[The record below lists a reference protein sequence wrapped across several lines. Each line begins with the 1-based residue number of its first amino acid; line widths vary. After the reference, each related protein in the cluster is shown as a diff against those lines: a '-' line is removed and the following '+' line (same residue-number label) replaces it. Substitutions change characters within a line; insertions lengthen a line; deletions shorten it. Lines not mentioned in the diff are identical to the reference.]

1 MIKGITF
8 DPISNALACK
18 CRVDGNSSSE
28 EYFLSQDRLDDLI
41 NGKDILSV
49 FVLAECSGAHY
60 IPYWSNE
67 DMDKK
72 VEQYVENADY
82 RYQFPEHCI
91 YTREL
96 KTENP
101 NERYVLAYIDN
112 AVNPYVRM
120 ESKATTRQLSFLE
133 CSFGLESMVKR
144 ISKYPIVGFGFPA
157 FLSVHVK
164 VEKGFIVFPNNPD
177 ELFEQYFRER
187 KELFSAIH
195 SAEYHSWN
203 SKLKSKWEGEEAKQ
217 HIEKLDNTF
226 AQLLLKQ
233 EQKNSAAS
241 SELLSLYT
249 GKLDKYVEYFI
260 EYLKGKLSIS
270 KPQPQRHKPQETQE
284 NSNKTKPNFK
294 DYIQSVN
301 GKSTKDILKRLH
313 ELIDQS
319 RPKIIGAVLLK
330 AYTEKYI
337 TQKPSKKIFE
347 SEFTLNCSWSGIS
360 KYMNP
365 NTKGVVGNADRILIF
380 DLM

>member
-28 EYFLSQDRLDDLI
+28 EYFLSQDRLDDLM

-49 FVLAECSGAHY
+49 FVLAECSGTHY

-164 VEKGFIVFPNNPD
+164 VEKGFIVFTKNID

-203 SKLKSKWEGEEAKQ
+203 SKLNIKWEGVDAKQ
-217 HIEKLDNTF
+217 HIAKLDDTF
-226 AQLLLKQ
+226 IQHLSKQ
-233 EQKNSAAS
+233 EQNNFAAS
-241 SELLSLYT
+241 AKLMSVFG
-249 GKLDKYVEYFI
+249 GKLDKYVGFFR
-260 EYLKGKLSIS
+260 EYLKEKLSAS
-270 KPQPQRHKPQETQE
+270 EPRPQHKPKETQE
-284 NSNKTKPNFK
+284 NHNKSIPNFK
-294 DYIQSVN
+294 GYIQPIR
-301 GKSTKDILKRLH
+301 GKSIDDILKRLH
-313 ELIDQS
+313 KLIDNVQS
-319 RPKIIGAVLLK
+319 PKTIGAILLK

-365 NTKGVVGNADRILIF
+365 NTKGVVENADRILIF
-380 DLM
+380 